1 VNLFR
6 RFRAWRSRRAQDSRL
21 ASAARVNRLLI
32 RALDWNLESLLLTAP
47 DHRLR
52 QLATPTTGKEA
63 PTKGLGQNLLR
74 ALSWTDCRLLP
85 GILGSRR
92 WARIKGRLLGNL
104 LLLLA
109 SQFRRSCSKRWGAK
123 PL

>member
-1 VNLFR
+1 M
-6 RFRAWRSRRAQDSRL
+6 

-32 RALDWNLESLLLTAP
+32 RALDWHLDSLLLTAP
-47 DHRLR
+47 DPRLR

-63 PTKGLGQNLLR
+63 RTKGLGQRLLR
-74 ALSWTDCRLLP
+74 ALSWTDRRLLP

-109 SQFRRSCSKRWGAK
+109 SQFRRSCLKRWGEK
-123 PL
+123 PR